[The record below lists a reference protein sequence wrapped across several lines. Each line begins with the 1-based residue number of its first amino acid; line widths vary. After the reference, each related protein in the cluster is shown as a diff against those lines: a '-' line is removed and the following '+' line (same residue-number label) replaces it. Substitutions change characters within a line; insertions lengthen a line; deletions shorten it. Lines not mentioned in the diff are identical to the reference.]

1 MTGEPL
7 AHGFRRLAFAE
18 VASTNDVARELADQG
33 EAEGL
38 FVVAGRQTAGRG
50 RHGRSWL
57 SPAGNLYA
65 SLILR
70 PRRPLA
76 EAASLSLVAAL
87 ALAETIE
94 SLAAD
99 GVRPRVKWPND
110 VQIEGAKIAGI
121 LLEAAADGRGGC
133 DWVVIGIGVNLAW
146 APEGEV
152 RYPTTHL
159 AACGILVPAPSEF
172 LKALADPLRRRLDV
186 WEAGGFAP
194 SRPAWLARAV
204 GIGAPAEL
212 KLGTGAVRGRLVDV
226 DDEGAVLIEHAGRI
240 ERHTAGELLLA

>member
-1 MTGEPL
+1 
-7 AHGFRRLAFAE
+7 
-18 VASTNDVARELADQG
+18 LADQG

-57 SPAGNLYA
+57 SPSGNLYA
-65 SLILR
+65 SLLLR
-70 PRRPLA
+70 PRRSLA

-94 SLAAD
+94 ALAA
-99 GVRPRVKWPND
+99 GRVRPRVKWPND
-110 VQIEGAKIAGI
+110 VQIAGAKIAGI

-133 DWVVIGIGVNLAW
+133 DWVVAGIGVNLAW

-159 AACGILVPAPSEF
+159 AACGIPVPPPREF
-172 LKALADPLRRRLDV
+172 LTALAGPLRRRLDL
-186 WEAGGFAP
+186 WGTGGFAP
-194 SRPAWLARAV
+194 LRPAWLARAV
-204 GIGAPAEL
+204 GIGDSAEL
-212 KLGTGAVRGRLVDV
+212 KLGAEAIRGRLVDV
-226 DDEGAVLIEHAGRI
+226 DDEGAVLIERVGRI